1 MLNYFN
7 PYHSFKIHNSTFL
20 SERQHERP
28 GQAGILARFIRAG
41 LFCLLAFG
49 ILCTSC
55 HNGIIKSTAGNSPAD
70 SLSKQHGGDTIP
82 ARINY
87 YTGLIAS
94 NPNNAN
100 AYWNRGKLEV
110 LNKSYSPA
118 LADLA
123 RAVTLDS
130 SKSAYYYN
138 LADIEFLTGHTHEAR
153 DAFNTSIRLDPK
165 NTDAMLK
172 LAELYLYVEKYEDA
186 IILINQALKVN
197 PYIGKAYFL
206 KGMVYIETHDTGRAI
221 SSIQTS
227 IEQDPNNYDAYI
239 QLGLLFAGRGD
250 AIALSYYDDA
260 TNLDPQNPE
269 SYYDKG
275 MFYQFGGDYNNAI
288 KAYQELLQ
296 VDSTYKNAYYN
307 LGVIYNEDKTD
318 YKTSLGYFNQAVK
331 YDTTYYMAYY
341 GRADCFEHLKQYDKA
356 LADYAHAYRINPK
369 FKEAEKAYQKLK
381 LKTH

>member
-1 MLNYFN
+1 MKFIGN
-7 PYHSFKIHNSTFL
+7 L
-20 SERQHERP
+20 SRGRVFVNC
-28 GQAGILARFIRAG
+28 AV
-41 LFCLLAFG
+41 CLLLTG
-49 ILCTSC
+49 VLVTSC
-55 HNGIIKSTAGNSPAD
+55 HNSSVKSTISNSSAD
-70 SLSKQHGGDTIP
+70 SLSKQHSGDTIP

-94 NPNNAN
+94 NPANAN
-100 AYWNRGKLEV
+100 AYWSRGKLEV
-110 LNKSYSPA
+110 LSKSYSPA

-123 RAVTLDS
+123 KAVRLDS
-130 SKSAYYYN
+130 TKSAYYYN
-138 LADIEFLTGHTHEAR
+138 LADVEFLTGHTHEAR
-153 DAFNTSIRLDPK
+153 DAFIASIRLDPK

-186 IILINQALKVN
+186 VTLINQALRVN

-206 KGMVYIETHDTGRAI
+206 KGMIYIETHDTAKAI
-221 SSIQTS
+221 SSIQTA

-239 QLGLLFAGRGD
+239 QIGLLFAARGD

-260 TNLDPQNPE
+260 TNIEPQNPE

-275 MFYQFGGDYNNAI
+275 MFYQFGGDYDNAI

-318 YKTSLGYFNQAVK
+318 YTKSLGYFNQVIK
-331 YDTTYYMAYY
+331 YDSAHYMAYY
-341 GRADCFEHLKQYDKA
+341 GRANCYEMLKQYDKA
-356 LADYAHAYRINPK
+356 LVDYAHAYRINPK
-369 FKEAEKAYQKLK
+369 FKEAEKAYQSLK
-381 LKTH
+381 SKTH